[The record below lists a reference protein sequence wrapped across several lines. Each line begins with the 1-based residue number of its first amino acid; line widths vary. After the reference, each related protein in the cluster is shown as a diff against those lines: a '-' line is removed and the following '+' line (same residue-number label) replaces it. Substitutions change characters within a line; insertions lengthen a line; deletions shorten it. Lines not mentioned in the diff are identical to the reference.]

1 MDGQK
6 IAVNLRIGKIM
17 LPMTVS
23 NTEQE
28 KIVRD
33 AATLVQNKLNAIHD
47 RFPSLPSEEYYYAMA
62 ALNAA
67 IDAVSASDKAS
78 AAPLMEVVN
87 ELSDEIEELIKK

>member
-17 LPMTVS
+17 IPMTVA

-28 KIVRD
+28 KTVRD
-33 AATLVQNKLNAIHD
+33 AATLVQTKLNAIHD

-62 ALNAA
+62 ALNTA

-78 AAPLMEVVN
+78 AAPVMEVIR
-87 ELSDEIEELIKK
+87 ELENEIEGLIKK